1 MAVKTK
7 GWARHFQAN
16 TIKHRAVLSVFFLG
30 CVFRPKLDT
39 DSGASRSLI
48 PVQADHLFRSNP
60 ITDSAAKPIT
70 FVGAS
75 GIGRAGRAEG
85 ASGAG

>member
-1 MAVKTK
+1 MASGQQVMA
-7 GWARHFQAN
+7 GQDVLGVALSEQARM
-16 TIKHRAVLSVFFLG
+16 G
-30 CVFRPKLDT
+30 GECVFRPKPDT

-60 ITDSAAKPIT
+60 ITDSAGKPIT

-85 ASGAG
+85 AGAAG

>member
-1 MAVKTK
+1 
-7 GWARHFQAN
+7 
-16 TIKHRAVLSVFFLG
+16 
-30 CVFRPKLDT
+30 
-39 DSGASRSLI
+39 
-48 PVQADHLFRSNP
+48 VQADHLFRSNP

-85 ASGAG
+85 AGGAG

>member
-1 MAVKTK
+1 VK
-7 GWARHFQAN
+7 FQAMVALG
-16 TIKHRAVLSVFFLG
+16 RANSRMKDFYDIW
-30 CVFRPKLDT
+30 CVFRPKLAT

-70 FVGAS
+70 FVGSS

-85 ASGAG
+85 AGAAG